1 MSGTRADKLVPVY
14 DLGFLGG
21 GQLARMSIHAAQR
34 MGMSCFSLDPGD
46 DTPAS
51 QVADAI
57 QGRLDDPDAIAEVF
71 RRCRRVTLEN
81 EFIPATAIASAIEV
95 AKRDES
101 SLMPGLE
108 TLATIQDKL
117 RQREA
122 LNHAGVPSPN
132 AAALVDPD
140 TLLSRVIEGSDWE
153 PVVMK
158 ARFGGYDGKG
168 TRYGRTKEEFI
179 ENLPLPVEGWLVEEF
194 VPFKRELAV
203 MVFVGGGAKGAFRTM
218 ETVQVNHVCD
228 LVYSCDVD
236 ASEVAIAAVEAFGG
250 QGLFGVELF
259 ETHDG
264 DILVN
269 EIAPRPHNTGHY
281 SLDWG
286 GTSQFEQHVRLA
298 MGLPVDR
305 EPFGRTACM
314 ANLLGV
320 DGAFDLHEATRR
332 ALEYP
337 DVHVHWYGKSMRKGR
352 KMGHLTAVGGED
364 VRERAI
370 AAREAFFNL

>member
-1 MSGTRADKLVPVY
+1 
-14 DLGFLGG
+14 
-21 GQLARMSIHAAQR
+21 MSIQAAQR
-34 MGMSCFSLDPGD
+34 MGLRCLSLDPGA
-46 DTPAS
+46 DTPAC
-51 QVADAI
+51 QVAEAI
-57 QGRLDDPDAIAEVF
+57 QGKLDDHEAIAEVF
-71 RRCRRVTLEN
+71 RRCARVTLEN
-81 EFIPATAIASAIEV
+81 EFIPAPAIASALEL

-101 SLMPGLE
+101 ALIPGIE

-140 TLLSRVIEGSDWE
+140 TLLSRVIEGGEWE

-168 TRYGRTKEEFI
+168 TRYGRTREEFI

-194 VPFKRELAV
+194 VPFRRELAV
-203 MVFVGGGAKGAFRTM
+203 MVFIDPRSKGAFRTM
-218 ETVQVNHVCD
+218 ETVQVDHVCD
-228 LVYSCDVD
+228 LVYSSDVD
-236 ASEVAIAAVEAFGG
+236 ASDIAIAAVEAVGG
-250 QGLFGVELF
+250 YGLFGVELF
-259 ETHDG
+259 ETEAG

-281 SLDWG
+281 TLDWG

-298 MGLPVDR
+298 MEFPVDP
-305 EPFGRTACM
+305 EPFGRNACM

-320 DGAFDLHEATRR
+320 DGKFDLQAAMHR
-332 ALEYP
+332 ALEFP
-337 DVHVHWYGKSMRKGR
+337 DTHVHWYGKSMRKGR

-364 VRERAI
+364 VLERARS
-370 AAREAFFNL
+370 AREAFFAP